1 MGDNGDRWTVGL
13 DELIRGLFLGD
24 SVILM
29 DKQSSQGAVWS
40 LFGAFAP
47 SLTQSP
53 GPVEQDGVM
62 CRRPCILSCCSRFKR
77 LEQWSPSKGYL
88 ELTEFWV
95 LVLIIHNKMY
105 ARFLLVNV
113 PDTHR
118 LLLFAHRIASEASR
132 LCAGWW
138 LAHGSCHSLCSRGWE
153 VR

>member
-1 MGDNGDRWTVGL
+1 MVIDGQL
-13 DELIRGLFLGD
+13 DWMSLLEVSSL
-24 SVILM
+24 VILWFWWISRVP
-29 DKQSSQGAVWS
+29 KEQFGT
-40 LFGAFAP
+40 LFGDFAP

-62 CRRPCILSCCSRFKR
+62 CGRPCILSCCSRFKR

>member
-1 MGDNGDRWTVGL
+1 MVIDGQL
-13 DELIRGLFLGD
+13 DWMSLLEVSSL
-24 SVILM
+24 VILWFWWISRVP
-29 DKQSSQGAVWS
+29 KEQFGT

-62 CRRPCILSCCSRFKR
+62 CGRPCILSCCSRFKR

-118 LLLFAHRIASEASR
+118 LLLFAHRIALEASR